1 MLYHLIN
8 HILFHARMYT
18 QLSKLISEGKLRP
31 TIDTVFPL
39 SEAAA
44 AHTKAEE
51 GHVRGKLVLHV
62 ADIVSA

>member
-1 MLYHLIN
+1 MFIGHVCVPCL
-8 HILFHARMYT
+8 
-18 QLSKLISEGKLRP
+18 QLCQLVSEGKLRP

-62 ADIVSA
+62 ADLKA

>member
-1 MLYHLIN
+1 VFCL
-8 HILFHARMYT
+8 
-18 QLSKLISEGKLRP
+18 QLCQLVSEGKLRP

-62 ADIVSA
+62 ADLKA

>member
-1 MLYHLIN
+1 MPLVCVLLCALQLCELIV
-8 HILFHARMYT
+8 
-18 QLSKLISEGKLRP
+18 QGKLRP

-51 GHVRGKLVLHV
+51 GHVRGKLVLQV
-62 ADIVSA
+62 ADLKA

>member
-1 MLYHLIN
+1 
-8 HILFHARMYT
+8 MYT
-18 QLSKLISEGKLRP
+18 QLSKLVTEGKLRP